1 MNWSVPIKTSH
12 GSAAKEGYLRIAFL
26 FVLLLA
32 VTPCVSAQDS
42 TQVQPA
48 ASPIIIED
56 GTEIDPLDS
65 ARMAQLAKRFNPD
78 KALLY
83 SAVLPGAGQVY
94 NKKYWKVPIVYGGFL
109 FLGYFVDAYNDN
121 YIFYKEELFKE
132 LNDPG
137 SGSTTL
143 KTDDLRTYIDRYRRE
158 RDFFIV
164 LTGLWYLL
172 QILDAHV
179 DAHLKEFEVNP
190 NLNVRIEPTFKQ
202 DMLLGRQSGFSVSIR
217 F

>member
-1 MNWSVPIKTSH
+1 MLCLVFTSSVI
-12 GSAAKEGYLRIAFL
+12 
-26 FVLLLA
+26 
-32 VTPCVSAQDS
+32 AQDS
-42 TQVQPA
+42 TQVESVQD
-48 ASPIIIED
+48 SIIVIED

-137 SGSTTL
+137 SGSTGL
-143 KTDDLRTYIDRYRRE
+143 QQQDIRTYVDRYRRE

-190 NLNVRIEPTFKQ
+190 NLNVRVEPTFKQ
-202 DMLLGRQSGFSVSIR
+202 DMMLGRQSGFTVSIR